1 MKTFAV
7 IGKNFGD
14 EGKGL
19 ACALLAKK
27 ASNSLI
33 IKHNGG
39 GQAGHTVEDE
49 SGARFIHHQIG
60 SGAEYGATTL
70 LSSTFLVDLFQLE
83 KEVSEFKEMFG
94 FAPPIF
100 AEKDTKIT
108 VIDDV
113 LRNMLIE
120 SSRGSSRHGS
130 CGMGINECV
139 NRHEND
145 LVITLEDV
153 RDMSF
158 DEILGRLR
166 EFRSKYGQKNIE
178 NIKNEYDKNSRNAKN
193 RFEADSDVNDSTV
206 SYYEMLKDDD
216 VLFGFASCIKEAVNL
231 VTLVDASKEWLSSYD
246 QLIFETGQGL
256 LLDNDYAP
264 YAPFLTPSKTGLHN
278 IAAFLDKRELE
289 LDEVIYVTRSYVT
302 RHGNGPLPC
311 EIDKRE
317 LPGVLDDLTNVK
329 NEWQG
334 NIRYAKHEDIDT
346 FVKPISDDIKSVA
359 ALKSIR
365 STSKSLLIT
374 HLNETD
380 GKVCFKDHDI
390 PALALSCDLQESYG
404 FSKVYTSSSPWFWT

>member
-1 MKTFAV
+1 MGYFAY
-7 IGKNFGD
+7 GKY
-14 EGKGL
+14 
-19 ACALLAKK
+19 LLRFRIFRNRAW
-27 ASNSLI
+27 
-33 IKHNGG
+33 
-39 GQAGHTVEDE
+39 GHK
-49 SGARFIHHQIG
+49 
-60 SGAEYGATTL
+60 YGATTL

-94 FAPPIF
+94 FVPPVF

-145 LVITLEDV
+145 LVITLKDV

-158 DEILGRLR
+158 DELLGRLR
-166 EFRSKYGQKNIE
+166 EFRSKYGQKDIE
-178 NIKNEYDKNSRNAKN
+178 KIKNV
-193 RFEADSDVNDSTV
+193 DSDSV

-216 VLFGFASCIKEAVNL
+216 VLFGFASCIKEAVKL

-311 EIDKRE
+311 EIDKR
-317 LPGVLDDLTNVK
+317 
-329 NEWQG
+329 
-334 NIRYAKHEDIDT
+334 
-346 FVKPISDDIKSVA
+346 
-359 ALKSIR
+359 
-365 STSKSLLIT
+365 
-374 HLNETD
+374 
-380 GKVCFKDHDI
+380 
-390 PALALSCDLQESYG
+390 
-404 FSKVYTSSSPWFWT
+404 